1 MKKIKIT
8 LPDNSIKEVDHGS
21 TPSDVA
27 LQIGPGLARSV
38 VVAKANN
45 VLVDLNIPLTED
57 CNLQLFNGE
66 TEEGHDTLLHSTA
79 HLMAQAVKEIYPNAK
94 NIFKAVSKTHLRCD
108 GAYAVIALITGHG
121 LIAFRDNNG
130 IRPLSIGVRKGKTRD
145 EYILAS
151 EDALFSSL
159 TC

>member
-45 VLVDLNIPLTED
+45 VLVDLNIPLIED

-94 NIFKAVSKTHLRCD
+94 VTIGPT
-108 GAYAVIALITGHG
+108 IQ
-121 LIAFRDNNG
+121 NG
-130 IRPLSIGVRKGKTRD
+130 FYYDFDVDTPFTEKNLEEIELKMK
-145 EYILAS
+145 ELAK
-151 EDALFSSL
+151 
-159 TC
+159 

>member
-1 MKKIKIT
+1 MNKLEKGK
-8 LPDNSIKEVDHGS
+8 
-21 TPSDVA
+21 
-27 LQIGPGLARSV
+27 
-38 VVAKANN
+38 
-45 VLVDLNIPLTED
+45 
-57 CNLQLFNGE
+57 
-66 TEEGHDTLLHSTA
+66 
-79 HLMAQAVKEIYPNAK
+79 IYPNAE

-130 IRPLSIGVRKGKTRD
+130 IRPLSIGIRKGKTRD

-159 TC
+159 GFTKLRDVDPGEAIFINLNGEFFSKQCSENPIHLY